1 MPQTRARV
9 GEHAGKGAATEG
21 RARAWRAQRGAVT
34 PDTER
39 DQWPQARW
47 PREAE
52 RTRGLSRPCGRPGAA
67 TGPEKERAEHGEAP
81 PFNFLLRLKRCG
93 SRLPRK

>member
-9 GEHAGKGAATEG
+9 GERAGKGAATED

-34 PDTER
+34 PDTKR
-39 DQWPQARW
+39 DQWPQAQW

-52 RTRGLSRPCGRPGAA
+52 RTRGALLPLRPA
-67 TGPEKERAEHGEAP
+67 
-81 PFNFLLRLKRCG
+81 G
-93 SRLPRK
+93 SRHRPREGARRAWRGPAV